1 MASSE
6 RDRVDFDVASAISG
20 SVRLV
25 IDSSMST
32 KSGTRDASFFFGAA
46 ASCVTVLLNELKSRG
61 AREVYLLRKRDIE
74 SARHDV
80 ADMLAR
86 RFELSRD
93 CNKKSVE
100 PAAKD
105 AVLMLSRSVS

>member
-46 ASCVTVLLNELKSRG
+46 ASCATVLLNELKSRD
-61 AREVYLLRKRDIE
+61 ARDVYRLRKTDIE
-74 SARHDV
+74 SAQQDI
-80 ADMLAR
+80 ADMLSQ
-86 RFELSRD
+86 RFGLLHD
-93 CNKKSVE
+93 YNKKSVAS
-100 PAAKD
+100 AAKD
-105 AVLMLSRSVS
+105 AVIALSRSVS